1 MPTIKDVVY
10 KNYKEKKIRLWLLT
24 ITNLNLRKTLIS
36 KGIVFTKFFDREVDF
51 WINEL
56 TILPI
61 DSKTLENAVYDLHVK
76 TGLGL
81 FFDVFENTVLP
92 LLLKHWKFEEG

>member
-10 KNYKEKKIRLWLLT
+10 KIIKKEDKALAAYYYEFKPKEDPNI
-24 ITNLNLRKTLIS
+24 
-36 KGIVFTKFFDREVDF
+36 KGYRVHEIFDREVDF

-61 DSKTLENAVYDLHVK
+61 DSKTLENTVYDLHVK

>member
-10 KNYKEKKIRLWLLT
+10 KIINEKDKPLAAYYKEYRQEEDPI
-24 ITNLNLRKTLIS
+24 I
-36 KGIVFTKFFDREVDF
+36 KGYRVKEIFDREVDF

-56 TILPI
+56 NILSI
-61 DSKTLENAVYDLHVK
+61 DSKTLENAVYDLNEK

-81 FFDVFENTVLP
+81 FFDVFENTILP

>member
-10 KNYKEKKIRLWLLT
+10 KIIKKEDKALAAYYYEFKPKEDPNI
-24 ITNLNLRKTLIS
+24 
-36 KGIVFTKFFDREVDF
+36 KGYRVHEIFDREVDF